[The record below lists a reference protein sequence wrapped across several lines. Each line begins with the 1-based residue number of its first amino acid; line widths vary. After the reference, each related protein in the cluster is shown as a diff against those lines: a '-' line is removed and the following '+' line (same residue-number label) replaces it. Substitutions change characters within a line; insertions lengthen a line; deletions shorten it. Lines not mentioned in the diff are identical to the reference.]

1 MAGTDFS
8 RMATHIRY
16 RTSHICTLRPSILD
30 ECAAITIL
38 LFAWSTYIFIF
49 VTRHAGHVDILLKAK
64 AGLNNDTG
72 DDIHEVAHT
81 PLEIATQQY
90 RLECVVMHERSLFI
104 SNNECR
110 SGF

>member
-64 AGLNNDTG
+64 ADPNGTG
-72 DDIHEVAHT
+72 DDSHEIAHT
-81 PLEIATQQY
+81 PLEIAAQQY
-90 RLECVVMHERSLFI
+90 RVKCVVIHECSLLI
-104 SNNECR
+104 SNDECR
-110 SGF
+110 SGC